1 MPFSMSP
8 RFLMSCVMFL
18 CSAIAFFYGIF
29 RYYGKTVPLYIKAVV
44 TGMGCLAGGRFATVI
59 LMFSGAFVGNRF
71 HIGHLGFIG
80 FSLFLFTALH
90 GELDSVYRKELLGK
104 GRFRFLGYF
113 APLVLL
119 FFLGCVLFAEDCT
132 IFYKG
137 VCCLFSFYIFISAFY
152 NLRYLL
158 NPTKPDG
165 LIRRLR
171 LFNLACLF
179 MDLAVMAEM
188 YLWTTER
195 TLMMI
200 PTYILMGGVTLLLI
214 PCLEQAQKVRGGD
227 DA

>member
-8 RFLMSCVMFL
+8 RFLMNCVMFV
-18 CSAIAFFYGIF
+18 CSAAAFFYGIF
-29 RYYGKTVPLYIKAVV
+29 RYYGKNVPLYIKAVV

-90 GELDSVYRKELLGK
+90 GELDAVYKEEAIGK
-104 GRFRFLGYF
+104 GRFRCIGYI

-119 FFLGCVLFAEDCT
+119 VFLGYVLAADNCT

-137 VCCLFSFYIFISAFY
+137 VCCLFSVYIFISAFY

-158 NPTKPDG
+158 NPTRPDG
-165 LIRRLR
+165 IICSLR
-171 LFNLACLF
+171 LFNLVCLL
-179 MDLAVMAEM
+179 MDLSVMAEM

-195 TLMMI
+195 TVMMV
-200 PTYILMGGVTLLLI
+200 PAYAVMGGSTLLLI
-214 PCLEQAQKVRGGD
+214 PCMEKSRKVRGGD
-227 DA
+227 GE